1 MLPKRP
7 PLPRAP
13 LPRPDDRLDPVLEE
27 AAARA
32 LETRRGKPAR
42 RQAPPQAGVIAS
54 RVVRPL
60 NKAVG
65 GKAVAGKSI
74 EALQRQWRDIVGD
87 KIAAMTEPEK
97 LSGPAGAR
105 ILAVKVAGPAA
116 PFIQHQ
122 IPLLLERCNL
132 AGADLAGLTLKQ
144 GVIARPKGNVR
155 PLSAPLSADEE
166 RLLATAL
173 HAAPSPRLKAALMK
187 LGRSMG
193 QRRA

>member
-7 PLPRAP
+7 PLPR
-13 LPRPDDRLDPVLEE
+13 PDALLDPRLEE

-32 LETRRGKPAR
+32 LETRRGKAAR
-42 RQAPPQAGVIAS
+42 RGGPPQAGVIAS

-60 NKAVG
+60 
-65 GKAVAGKSI
+65 GKPTPGKSI
-74 EALQRQWRDIVGD
+74 EALRRQWRDIVGE
-87 KIAAMTEPEK
+87 KIALMTEPEK
-97 LSGPAGAR
+97 LSGAGGAR
-105 ILAVKVAGPAA
+105 VLTVKVAGPAA

-132 AGADLAGLTLKQ
+132 AGADISGVTLKQ

-166 RLLATAL
+166 RLLAGAL
-173 HAAPSPRLKAALMK
+173 QGAPSPRLRAALLK

-193 QRRA
+193 QRP